1 MEPNTYSSELYHH
14 GVLGMKWGV
23 RRYQNKDGSLI
34 NKKRTTSSSTFGRF
48 GRKPA
53 TKKKTKAKT
62 KKSSKQK
69 TVKPKKKRLS
79 EMTDAEINERLER
92 MTLEKKYRDA
102 QRDEMAQSRGK
113 NFAMNCLESIGKNV
127 IVNLGTQAGNH
138 IVGNAINRLAGV
150 SSDDANKRIVNPQ
163 KGQSDKK

>member
-34 NKKRTTSSSTFGRF
+34 NKKRTTSKSVE
-48 GRKPA
+48 GRKSAP
-53 TKKKTKAKT
+53 KKKNKT
-62 KKSSKQK
+62 KKSSKPK

-92 MTLEKKYRDA
+92 MALEKKYRDA
-102 QRDEMAQSRGK
+102 QREEAAQSRGK
-113 NFAMNCLESIGKNV
+113 KFAMDCLETIGKNV
-127 IVNLGTQAGNH
+127 VINLGTQAGNH

-163 KGQSDKK
+163 KGQTDKK

>member
-1 MEPNTYSSELYHH
+1 MEPSTYSSELYHH

-34 NKKRTTSSSTFGRF
+34 NKKRTTSSSTL

-53 TKKKTKAKT
+53 TKKKTKTNTSSVSKT
-62 KKSSKQK
+62 A
-69 TVKPKKKRLS
+69 KPKKKRLS
-79 EMTDAEINERLER
+79 EMTDAEINDRLER
-92 MTLEKKYRDA
+92 MALEKKYRDA
-102 QRDEMAQSRGK
+102 QREEMAQSRGK
-113 NFAMNCLESIGKNV
+113 KFAMDCLETIGKNV
-127 IVNLGTQAGNH
+127 ITNLGTQAGNH

>member
-34 NKKRTTSSSTFGRF
+34 NKKRTTSNSAE
-48 GRKPA
+48 GRKSAP
-53 TKKKTKAKT
+53 KKKTKTKT
-62 KKSSKQK
+62 SSVSK
-69 TVKPKKKRLS
+69 TAKPKKKRLS
-79 EMTDAEINERLER
+79 EMTNDEINERLER
-92 MTLEKKYRDA
+92 MALEKKYRDA
-102 QRDEMAQSRGK
+102 QRDEIAQNRGK

-138 IVGNAINRLAGV
+138 IVGNAINRLGGV
-150 SSDDANKRIVNPQ
+150 ESDDEKHRIVNPQ

>member
-34 NKKRTTSSSTFGRF
+34 NKKRTTSSSTF

-102 QRDEMAQSRGK
+102 QSDEMAQSRGK

>member
-1 MEPNTYSSELYHH
+1 MEPSAYSSELYHH

-34 NKKRTTSSSTFGRF
+34 NKKRTTSKSAE
-48 GRKPA
+48 GRKSVP
-53 TKKKTKAKT
+53 KKKTKTKASSVSKT
-62 KKSSKQK
+62 A
-69 TVKPKKKRLS
+69 KPKKKRLS

-92 MTLEKKYRDA
+92 MALEKKYRDA
-102 QRDEMAQSRGK
+102 QREEMSQSRGK
-113 NFAMNCLESIGKNV
+113 KFAMDCLETIGKNV
-127 IVNLGTQAGNH
+127 ITNLGTQAGNH

-163 KGQSDKK
+163 KGQTDKK

>member
-1 MEPNTYSSELYHH
+1 MEPSTYSSELYHH

-34 NKKRTTSSSTFGRF
+34 NKKRTISNSAE
-48 GRKPA
+48 GRKSA
-53 TKKKTKAKT
+53 QKKKTKTKT
-62 KKSSKQK
+62 SSVSK
-69 TVKPKKKRLS
+69 TAKPKKKRLS

-92 MTLEKKYRDA
+92 MALEKKYRDA
-102 QRDEMAQSRGK
+102 QRDEIAQNRGK

-138 IVGNAINRLAGV
+138 IVGNAINRLGGV
-150 SSDDANKRIVNPQ
+150 ASDDEKNRIVNPQ